1 MARVLNEQESKQ
13 LIAAAIVWNKTVR
26 QQGLSETSPVYYRE
40 PGELLLIK
48 NGELLTSIQ
57 ITEGKNRDLFTEISP
72 VSLNDADYQS
82 EAGRPQKC
90 LDFMMM
96 NEDQDIQEYIR
107 DGGIAVWY
115 LNSAFCIN
123 LDQIVNMF
131 DPNYEDANQ
140 GMNLDNVIFYRCL
153 KEQPA
158 PQEDKQYF
166 LLRLKASFL
175 VPLED
180 IRKMVRYNYQ
190 NGVKMFKIEPAL
202 DDEKKQITFKY
213 TISHEVAIHYINK
226 LRFRPGGSA
235 VSADHCQA
243 NSSKLLYRIY
253 PVQSDLNSARRPLS
267 LRDSSEY
274 QEQIAARLSP
284 YGINSFLADMR
295 VARYGQDMIN
305 FMKTMTV
312 DTVRT
317 LLQRYGQWLRDSGT
331 TFNAHM
337 GQYDSITD
345 IIEDLVHRHDSA
357 FGVADIAGIVDAELH
372 TYLETS
378 IARRDQHFA
387 EVSQDVIDNAMED
400 MRSGTYSSEMRDF
413 INEETADTVRILLE
427 RYGQWLRNSGT
438 TFNAHRQRYASITQ
452 IIADLVNRHNNEFG
466 VEDTVGIVDD
476 ELRDYVQELI
486 DNFDPHRVDPD
497 LQYGIDEALTD
508 MRTGYYDD
516 PISNFAQNADFTD
529 VVTLLERYGQW
540 LRDSG
545 TTFNAHRQRYA
556 SVTDIIAELIHWEN
570 DEFDVADLVGGIVD
584 GELRT
589 YIEEFV
595 ANREN

>member
-26 QQGLSETSPVYYRE
+26 QQGLSDTSPVYYRE

-140 GMNLDNVIFYRCL
+140 SMNLDNVIFYRCL

-284 YGINSFLADMR
+284 YGINGVLADMR
-295 VARYGQDMIN
+295 VGRYGPDMIN

-337 GQYDSITD
+337 GQYDSMTD
-345 IIEDLVHRHDSA
+345 IIEDLVHKHGSE
-357 FGVADIAGIVDAELH
+357 FGVADIAGIVDAELR

-387 EVSQDVIDNAMED
+387 EVSQGAIDNAMED
-400 MRSGTYSSEMRDF
+400 MRSGTYGSDMRDF
-413 INEETADTVRILLE
+413 VNEGTVDTARILLE
-427 RYGQWLRNSGT
+427 RYGQWLRDSGTTFNDHKEQYAHVTDIVNDLVNRHDNEFGVAQTAGIVDDELRDYLQELIDNFDPNRVDPNLQYGMDEALADMRTGNYSEEFIHFAEETYFNDVVTLLVRYGQWLRNSGT
-438 TFNAHRQRYASITQ
+438 TFNAHRAQHASITD
-452 IIADLVNRHNNEFG
+452 IIADLIR
-466 VEDTVGIVDD
+466 
-476 ELRDYVQELI
+476 
-486 DNFDPHRVDPD
+486 
-497 LQYGIDEALTD
+497 
-508 MRTGYYDD
+508 
-516 PISNFAQNADFTD
+516 
-529 VVTLLERYGQW
+529 
-540 LRDSG
+540 
-545 TTFNAHRQRYA
+545 
-556 SVTDIIAELIHWEN
+556 WEN
-570 DEFDVADLVGGIVD
+570 DEFDVADLVGEIVD
-584 GELRT
+584 VELRT

>member
-26 QQGLSETSPVYYRE
+26 QQGLADSSPVYYRE
-40 PGELLLIK
+40 PGELLLIR

-96 NEDQDIQEYIR
+96 TEDQDIQEYIR

-140 GMNLDNVIFYRCL
+140 SMNLDNVIFYRCL

-243 NSSKLLYRIY
+243 NSNKLLYRIY

-284 YGINSFLADMR
+284 YGINGFLADMR

-345 IIEDLVHRHDSA
+345 IIEDLVHHDMA
-357 FGVADIAGIVDAELH
+357 FGVADIAGIVDAELR

-387 EVSQDVIDNAMED
+387 EASQGVIDAAMED
-400 MRSGTYSSEMRDF
+400 MRSGTYGSDMLDF
-413 INEETADTVRILLE
+413 INDETVDNARILLE
-427 RYGQWLRNSGT
+427 RYGQWLRDSGT
-438 TFNAHRQRYASITQ
+438 TFNDHKEQHALVTDIVN
-452 IIADLVNRHNNEFG
+452 DLVNRHDDEFG
-466 VEDTVGIVDD
+466 VAQIAGIVDD
-476 ELRDYVQELI
+476 ELRDYLQELI
-486 DNFDPHRVDPD
+486 DNFDPNRLTHQ
-497 LQYGIDEALTD
+497 QYGMDEALAD
-508 MRTGYYDD
+508 MRTGHYDD
-516 PISNFAQNADFTD
+516 PFINFAENADFND
-529 VVTLLERYGQW
+529 VETLLVRYGQW

-545 TTFNAHRQRYA
+545 TTFNAHRQQYA
-556 SVTDIIAELIHWEN
+556 SITDIITDLIHWEN
-570 DEFDVADLVGGIVD
+570 AEFDVADLVGGIVD